1 MLEEQNVTSTL
12 FVNIKFFES
21 FLSEPIAVITGF
33 SEYFG
38 KEDMPLLLH
47 YYHEEKDRNLGCDYE
62 TLMFSLGKKLNRQS
76 VSFIFQSKYESYS
89 LKDSELL

>member
-1 MLEEQNVTSTL
+1 MLEEQNVTSML
-12 FVNIKFFES
+12 FVNTKFFES

-47 YYHEEKDRNLGCDYE
+47 YCPERKIE
-62 TLMFSLGKKLNRQS
+62 TWAVIMKH
-76 VSFIFQSKYESYS
+76 
-89 LKDSELL
+89 

>member
-1 MLEEQNVTSTL
+1 MLEEQNVTSRL

-47 YYHEEKDRNLGCDYE
+47 YYPEEKDINLCCDYE
-62 TLMFSLGKKLNRQS
+62 TLMFSLGKK
-76 VSFIFQSKYESYS
+76 II
-89 LKDSELL
+89 

>member
-38 KEDMPLLLH
+38 KERYASLATLLPGR
-47 YYHEEKDRNLGCDYE
+47 ER
-62 TLMFSLGKKLNRQS
+62 
-76 VSFIFQSKYESYS
+76 
-89 LKDSELL
+89 

>member
-1 MLEEQNVTSTL
+1 MLEEQNVTLTL

-47 YYHEEKDRNLGCDYE
+47 Y
-62 TLMFSLGKKLNRQS
+62 
-76 VSFIFQSKYESYS
+76 
-89 LKDSELL
+89 